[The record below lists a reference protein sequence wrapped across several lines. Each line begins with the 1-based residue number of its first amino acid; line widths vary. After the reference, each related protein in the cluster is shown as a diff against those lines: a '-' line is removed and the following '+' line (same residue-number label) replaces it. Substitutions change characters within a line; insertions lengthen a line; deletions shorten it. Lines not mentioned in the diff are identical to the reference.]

1 MGAFSD
7 FIWNRMERPPPT
19 EAEMKT
25 VGAWLLGADHTD
37 GLPKIIW
44 HNCDQDT
51 LDMVLH
57 MSGLHYCHIP
67 EKILEDVPGSMKDYI
82 LRHLENPE
90 DLARK
95 FLDVSETEFRGTG
108 LDAYDVPSPAEG
120 DGTEIDSSENSLMQ
134 LMTAT
139 LPKGDWRTK
148 VTLSFSPA
156 GIAQRLMPIYNF
168 NQQYWGNQ
176 RMETWL
182 KALEFP
188 TAWKEKLLRMA
199 LDPTQQEAV
208 CKASI
213 AFQSSQVTCAARW
226 HILGKAEQHSAV
238 CGAGGCTDLCVIKIC
253 SGSAKTTQTGA
264 PNVAALTN
272 KFRPMLVCTDHK
284 HNSFELPPRQ
294 EGARAP
300 KCMTYIYLDVWYM
313 EKILQWH
320 YQQEWS
326 TEEIV
331 EELKKPKYK
340 LELSLIYRWRAAQG
354 VINPGMWDFP
364 QDLDREIQDI
374 SQEIQ
379 REMTENVKKKANA
392 RIKEMR
398 ENALKVQ
405 DTSKVVYQSTTG
417 KKRLSLMTGSEVEL
431 FKRQKGDK
439 TPGLGTH
446 VDSSRGY
453 PSDRTTSPVP
463 YTSWET
469 TNPTHAVLSQGKGGK
484 GKSGKGK
491 GKRSSKGK
499 SKGKTYARDSW
510 SW

>member
-1 MGAFSD
+1 MEAFSD

-19 EAEMKT
+19 EAEMKS
-25 VGAWLLGADHTD
+25 VGEWLISADHTG

-44 HNCDQDT
+44 QNCDEDT

-67 EKILEDVPGSMKDYI
+67 EKIMDAVPVAMNEYI
-82 LRHLENPE
+82 LEHHNNPE

-108 LDAYDVPSPAEG
+108 LDAYDAPSPAEG
-120 DGTEIDSSENSLMQ
+120 GGAEIDDSEATLMQ

-148 VTLSFSPA
+148 VSLSFSPA

-213 AFQSSQVTCAARW
+213 AFQSSHLPCSTRW
-226 HILGKAEQHSAV
+226 KILGKAAEHTALCENGV
-238 CGAGGCTDLCVIKIC
+238 CTDLCVIKIC

-272 KFRPMLVCTDHK
+272 KLRPMIVCPDWK
-284 HNSFELPPRQ
+284 HNSFELPPKQ

-300 KCMTYIYLDVWYM
+300 KCMTYIYLDIWYM
-313 EKILQWH
+313 EKVLQWH

-364 QDLDREIQDI
+364 QDFDREIQDM

-379 REMTENVKKKANA
+379 KEMTENVKKKSSA
-392 RIKEMR
+392 KVKQMK
-398 ENALKVQ
+398 ENALKIQ
-405 DTSKVVYQSTTG
+405 NTSKVVYQSLSG
-417 KKRLSLMTGSEVEL
+417 KKRRTLMTGTEAEL
-431 FKRQKGDK
+431 FKRQCGDK
-439 TPGLGTH
+439 TPGLGSH
-446 VDSSRGY
+446 VDSSKGY
-453 PSDRTTSPVP
+453 PSDRTSPVP
-463 YTSWET
+463 YQSWEEQH
-469 TNPTHAVLSQGKGGK
+469 PTHTNLSQGKGGK

-499 SKGKTYARDSW
+499 SKGTSYARDSW
-510 SW
+510 SWW